1 MKKVIGVVCCFAMA
15 MAVNTASAQQLA
27 IGESI
32 GIDFGTTG
40 TVFGTDSGVPPTAG
54 TNFNEFNL
62 QTADGTTETL
72 PAVMMLSGNPSTIDF
87 SVTNNAGK
95 DSGLTGIAGSAGPAP
110 FDDPTIGVDNYGAAN
125 VGNLD
130 RADGGPLAEDGNFV
144 LTFSGLDDTL
154 AYEVTGGYL
163 HDGPNDNFNTI
174 WEIDGQIAETANESG
189 MPDAGYMTLSGLC
202 TDGSGNLEITVTR
215 TVQLFMAGVTI
226 TATGP
231 AGPKVILGDINL
243 DMSVDFSD
251 IAPFIALL
259 AGQMFQEEG
268 DIDGNEIVDFRDI
281 APFIGLLSGGG
292 GTAPGP

>member
-1 MKKVIGVVCCFAMA
+1 
-15 MAVNTASAQQLA
+15 
-27 IGESI
+27 
-32 GIDFGTTG
+32 
-40 TVFGTDSGVPPTAG
+40 
-54 TNFNEFNL
+54 
-62 QTADGTTETL
+62 
-72 PAVMMLSGNPSTIDF
+72 
-87 SVTNNAGK
+87 
-95 DSGLTGIAGSAGPAP
+95 
-110 FDDPTIGVDNYGAAN
+110 
-125 VGNLD
+125 
-130 RADGGPLAEDGNFV
+130 
-144 LTFSGLDDTL
+144 
-154 AYEVTGGYL
+154 
-163 HDGPNDNFNTI
+163 
-174 WEIDGQIAETANESG
+174 
-189 MPDAGYMTLSGLC
+189 MTLSGLC